1 MSAAAARLGRS
12 ANILQEQEEE
22 ENCVL
27 EAFIT
32 TLLACL
38 TAMELEQTTDPTH
51 LKLLLLKEVH
61 WIVHNIVLGW
71 KVVSKWFFIVAP
83 LNVKYQLTIE
93 IKVVGTI

>member
-1 MSAAAARLGRS
+1 MEVNFVPLKCHIFVSVTSTTVSTAARLGKS
-12 ANILQEQEEE
+12 ANIRQEQEE

-61 WIVHNIVLGW
+61 WIVHNILPRLEG
-71 KVVSKWFFIVAP
+71 SI
-83 LNVKYQLTIE
+83 
-93 IKVVGTI
+93 

>member
-1 MSAAAARLGRS
+1 M
-12 ANILQEQEEE
+12 
-22 ENCVL
+22 L

-61 WIVHNIVLGW
+61 WIVHNIVLVGWKW

-83 LNVKYQLTIE
+83 LKVKYQLTIE
-93 IKVVGTI
+93 IKVAETI

>member
-1 MSAAAARLGRS
+1 MSPRTTAPTARLGRS
-12 ANILQEQEEE
+12 ANIQEQEE

-61 WIVHNIVLGW
+61 WIVHNILPRLEG
-71 KVVSKWFFIVAP
+71 SI
-83 LNVKYQLTIE
+83 
-93 IKVVGTI
+93 